1 MVRKTSTDT
10 NTTKVILVVT
20 IMPALRQ
27 VVGANTTDAGST
39 LTAAIGSMQ
48 EHIRRGFTSKT
59 CTSLWERMGYGMQL
73 HTVTLL

>member
-1 MVRKTSTDT
+1 MD
-10 NTTKVILVVT
+10 
-20 IMPALRQ
+20 
-27 VVGANTTDAGST
+27 VGSI

>member
-27 VVGANTTDAGST
+27 VVGANTTDAAST